1 MVVKVLSRIGQ
12 ALAHPFDGLSLAE
25 GSMLL
30 RLRRASIALLCL
42 VGAVGLSL
50 VVFISQLGW
59 PDVLS
64 GPLPGGPAKVG
75 KIHDAVALHS
85 PSAASGGTAAG
96 SLGGVTPGRV
106 AKSGKKQA
114 SGSLTSSHLGRSHG
128 LSSAPVATPG
138 PSGLVPSSPTST
150 PAAPSEPAPVVSAPA
165 SSSPTTAVESE
176 QSSSG
181 AVKASNDSARAAGL
195 AGSKSP
201 GRQSTGGKDP
211 STSKTNEQASAK
223 ARRDESVAAPP
234 ASSSPAPAGTS
245 PAAAKE
251 ADDAAKAGH
260 GGH

>member
-1 MVVKVLSRIGQ
+1 
-12 ALAHPFDGLSLAE
+12 
-25 GSMLL
+25 MLL

-75 KIHDAVALHS
+75 KVHDAVALHS
-85 PSAASGGTAAG
+85 PPAVGGGTAVR
-96 SLGGVTPGRV
+96 SLGGVTAGKV
-106 AKSGKKQA
+106 AKSGKKRA
-114 SGSLTSSHLGRSHG
+114 SGSPTSSHLGRSHG
-128 LSSAPVATPG
+128 LTSAPVATPG
-138 PSGLVPSSPTST
+138 PSGPAPSPPTST
-150 PAAPSEPAPVVSAPA
+150 PAPSGPAPVVSTPA
-165 SSSPTTAVESE
+165 SSSPTTAVVESE
-176 QSSSG
+176 PSSSG

-223 ARRDESVAAPP
+223 ARRDESAATPP
-234 ASSSPAPAGTS
+234 ASSSPAPAATS

-251 ADDAAKAGH
+251 AADAAKAGQ